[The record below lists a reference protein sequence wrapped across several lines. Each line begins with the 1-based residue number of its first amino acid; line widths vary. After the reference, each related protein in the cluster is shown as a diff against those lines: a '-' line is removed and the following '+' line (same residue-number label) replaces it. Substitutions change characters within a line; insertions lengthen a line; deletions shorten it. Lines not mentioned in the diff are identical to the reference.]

1 MRLSVLVCAYNAQA
15 TIKRCLDSLLNQSAE
30 GLEIIVVDDGSSDQ
44 TPQIL
49 DEYAKHTKIRV
60 IHQPNGGV
68 SKARNTALNAATG
81 DYITYLDSDDFAV
94 EDIYKEI
101 LHLAEAA
108 QSDILIYDSLF
119 DWGSHQKY
127 FDMGGGA
134 KEGQLTP
141 AQYVLSEPCPW
152 NKLMKRSIFTE
163 HDLHFEEGMIYEDY
177 ALMPQLANWAKTITY
192 VKKTCIHYWQSENS
206 IMRGE
211 GYRPRSKDIL
221 KASKLLI
228 EGIDLSRFHDETEL
242 VVYEH
247 MLQNSSRYFL
257 EYDHLEVIDEIASL
271 MKETFPKWNK
281 NPYIVQRSKKERLI
295 GWLFYNHLA
304 KLVKK
309 LVASKQ
315 KIRSEVND

>member
-1 MRLSVLVCAYNAQA
+1 MRLSVLVTAYNAQA

-68 SKARNTALNAATG
+68 SKARNTALNAAAG
-81 DYITYLDSDDFAV
+81 NYITYLDSDDFAV
-94 EDIYKEI
+94 DDIYKEI

-119 DWGSHQKY
+119 DWGSHQEY

-177 ALMPQLANWAKTITY
+177 ALIPQLANWAKTITY
-192 VKKTCIHYWQSENS
+192 VKKPCIHYWQSENS

-211 GYRPRSKDIL
+211 GYRSRCKDIL
-221 KASKLLI
+221 KASQLLI
-228 EGIDLSRFHDETEL
+228 EGIDLSRFHDEIEL

-257 EYDHLEVIDEIASL
+257 EYDHLEVVNEIASL
-271 MKETFPKWNK
+271 MKRYFPKWQK

-295 GWLFYNHLA
+295 GWLFYNHQA
-304 KLVKK
+304 GLVKR